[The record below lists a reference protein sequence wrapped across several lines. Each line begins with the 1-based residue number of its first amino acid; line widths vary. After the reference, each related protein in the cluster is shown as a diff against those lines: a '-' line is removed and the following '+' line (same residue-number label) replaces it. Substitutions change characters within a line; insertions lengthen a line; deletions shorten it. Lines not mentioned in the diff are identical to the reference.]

1 MSDRTTDVAIIG
13 GGPAGSAAATV
24 LARNGWRATILE
36 RERFPRFH
44 VGESLLPRQGAVLE
58 RLGVLSKV
66 QAAGFMPK
74 YGALFLSSDGACTS
88 PLDFGELIKP
98 PYNFAYQ
105 VERSRF
111 DHLLLEH
118 ARDTGAEVLEEH
130 TVVEADLAE
139 TGSRLRVRGP
149 GGDEHTLSCRW
160 VIDASGQQSF
170 LAKKLGI
177 RELAEGLRKV
187 AHFAHFEGGKRHPGR
202 REGDISL
209 VFGRGCWIW
218 HIPLSRERVSVGCVV
233 DHERWKGSS
242 QSAVDFLESAI
253 ADSPWLRD
261 WMAGTERVTDAHT
274 LANFSYTAKHFVGPG
289 YLLAGDAATF
299 LDPVFSTGVML
310 ALRSG
315 EEAALALSKG
325 LSGKRPLTVA
335 SLDGYE
341 KKIRGWTKQ
350 YFRMIRAFYEP
361 QFPAILFNQVP
372 LFVKPVVFFLGGG
385 LEMPLHYRALVEVFH
400 WIVKLNKGYRIA
412 PDPRSPEAAVY
423 HGGAG

>member
-1 MSDRTTDVAIIG
+1 MSERSTDVAIIG

-24 LARNGWRATILE
+24 LARQGFRATVLE

-58 RLGVLSKV
+58 RLGVLDKV
-66 QAAGFMPK
+66 AAAGFMPK

-88 PLDFGELIKP
+88 PLDFGDLIKP

-118 ARDTGAEVLEEH
+118 ASDTGAEVLEEH

-139 TGSRLRVRGP
+139 SGSRLRVREP
-149 GGDEHTLSCRW
+149 GGGEHTLACRW
-160 VIDASGQQSF
+160 LIDASGQHSF

-177 RELAEGLRKV
+177 RETAPGLRKV
-187 AHFAHFEGGKRHPGR
+187 AHFAHFAGGRRHPGR

-242 QSAVDFLESAI
+242 RTAADFLEEAI
-253 ADSPWLRD
+253 SDSPWLRE
-261 WMAGTERVTDAHT
+261 WMAGAERVTDAHT
-274 LANFSYTAKHFVGPG
+274 LANFSYTARQFVGPG

-315 EEAALALSKG
+315 EEAALGIAKG
-325 LSGKRPLTVA
+325 LSGRRPLTAA
-335 SLDGYE
+335 SLAGYE
-341 KKIRGWTKQ
+341 KKLRGWTKQ
-350 YFRMIRAFYEP
+350 YFRMIRAYYQP

-372 LFVKPVVFFLGGG
+372 FFVKPVVFFLGGG
-385 LEMPLHYRALVEVFH
+385 LEMPWHYRVIVEAFH
-400 WIVKLNKGYRIA
+400 WLVKLNKGYRIA
-412 PDPRSPEAAVY
+412 PDPRGPEAAHY
-423 HGGAG
+423 HGGR